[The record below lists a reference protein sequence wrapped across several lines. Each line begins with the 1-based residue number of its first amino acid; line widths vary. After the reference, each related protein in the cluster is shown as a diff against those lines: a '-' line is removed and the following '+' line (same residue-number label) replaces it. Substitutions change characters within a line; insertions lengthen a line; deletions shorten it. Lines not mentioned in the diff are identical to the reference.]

1 VILDRVRCGEIEARD
16 AHLSAS
22 LKGVIVMTNQS
33 DAMSVKIARAQAAFA
48 AGLLTSYLPAKSL
61 SAQTTP
67 ASSWG
72 PAMRV

>member
-1 VILDRVRCGEIEARD
+1 
-16 AHLSAS
+16 
-22 LKGVIVMTNQS
+22 MTNQS